1 MRRLAHLALVLA
13 LAAGGCGG
21 GGGAGGAKVHEAP
34 GGEEGDDPGA
44 PPREATVKFPPYPK
58 EQNLLRFEM
67 QPRTAFEYF
76 VDGSSISIEDGGIV
90 RFAVVVRTAS
100 AVNVSYEGYR
110 CASRE
115 RRTYGRANRDGT
127 WIPAKD
133 PGWVSVGPREV
144 SGFRHELYW
153 HYFCP
158 GKRVISS
165 VREGV
170 DAVRS
175 GGHPDAR
182 PEGTMAGSE

>member
-1 MRRLAHLALVLA
+1 VKRLALLWFAIA

-21 GGGAGGAKVHEAP
+21 TKVHVPPDEAD
-34 GGEEGDDPGA
+34 EEPGA
-44 PPREATVKFPPYPK
+44 PREAAIKFPPYPK
-58 EQNLLRFEM
+58 EQDLLRFEV

-76 VDGSSISIEDGGIV
+76 VDGSSISVLDGGVV

-115 RRTYGRANRDGT
+115 RTTYARTGRDGA
-127 WIPAKD
+127 WIPSKD
-133 PGWVSVGPREV
+133 AGWVSVGPREV

-158 GKRVISS
+158 GKRPIGSP
-165 VREGV
+165 REGV
-170 DAVRS
+170 DALRL

-182 PEGTMAGSE
+182 PEGTMTGD

>member
-1 MRRLAHLALVLA
+1 VRRLAILWLALA

-21 GGGAGGAKVHEAP
+21 TKMYEFPVEE
-34 GGEEGDDPGA
+34 GEEPRG
-44 PPREATVKFPPYPK
+44 PREAAVKFPPYPK
-58 EQNLLRFEM
+58 EQDLLRFEV

-76 VDGSSISIEDGGIV
+76 VDGSSISLVDGGLV

-110 CASRE
+110 CISRE
-115 RRTYGRANRDGT
+115 RRTYGRANRDGA
-127 WIPAKD
+127 WIPLKD
-133 PGWVSVGPREV
+133 AGWVSVGPREV

-158 GKRVISS
+158 GKRAISS
-165 VREGV
+165 PREGV
-170 DAVRS
+170 DALRL

-182 PEGTMAGSE
+182 PEGTPAE